1 MFFYIITLFF
11 ISGQDIVVWDE
22 KIIIYLILYYKFIYF
37 LGPDIIVCDE
47 VIIYFSNY
55 FLLQLYFKGLDIVVC
70 NVEIYIFVILYYK
83 YNYLFLRSGHSSMWW
98 RPQVEELRFEYFENN
113 EQNKK

>member
-22 KIIIYLILYYKFIYF
+22 KIIIHLILYYKFIYF
-37 LGPDIIVCDE
+37 LGPDIIVCD
-47 VIIYFSNY
+47 V
-55 FLLQLYFKGLDIVVC
+55 K
-70 NVEIYIFVILYYK
+70 IYIFVILYYK
-83 YNYLFLRSGHSSMWW
+83 YNYLFLRSRHSSMRR